1 MEDYIQILLPLYSFS
16 TDLQSDKAH
25 IGLVITALLLLIYET
40 LDRMDLKDENQ
51 NQFRNEYLVAAILNV
66 GYLPHWCK
74 SSFALKFFQTG
85 LDNIIELLMKY
96 SANDDEFE
104 KTHGR
109 ITKTDKIVSFTGS
122 SDDLSSMRNRPRF
135 NSGTH
140 DLSIQ
145 TKRKIL

>member
-1 MEDYIQILLPLYSFS
+1 VEDYIQILLPLYSFS

-25 IGLVITALLLLIYET
+25 IGLVIPALLLLIYET

-74 SSFALKFFQTG
+74 RSFALKFFQTG
-85 LDNIIELLMKY
+85 LDSIIELLMKY

-104 KTHGR
+104 KLMVELLKLIKLFLLLVHQ
-109 ITKTDKIVSFTGS
+109 
-122 SDDLSSMRNRPRF
+122 MA
-135 NSGTH
+135 
-140 DLSIQ
+140 
-145 TKRKIL
+145 